1 MLFAQAL
8 NVSCDALLYREKAT
22 SCMENINRLLAD
34 RPIEYLSAIEKLIR
48 TCIEEFEPKENIQT
62 DL

>member
-1 MLFAQAL
+1 
-8 NVSCDALLYREKAT
+8 
-22 SCMENINRLLAD
+22 MENINRLLAD

-48 TCIEEFEPKENIQT
+48 TFIEEFEPKENIQT